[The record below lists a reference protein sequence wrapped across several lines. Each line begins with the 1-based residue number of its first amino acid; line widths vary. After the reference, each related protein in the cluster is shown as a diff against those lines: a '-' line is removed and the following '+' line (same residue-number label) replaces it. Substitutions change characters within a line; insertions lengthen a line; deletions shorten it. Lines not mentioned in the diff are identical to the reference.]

1 VAKGIQNRLIFYK
14 KLLEKITKI
23 HKPGSPEFYRAFMR
37 LFDEDGLHD
46 GIPGGAHHRAL
57 EYFGLDVSLRPEDRL
72 ILNHILCEIVFG
84 ELPRGRKRGSG
95 EFWNRRAY
103 MALADLYY
111 EFAYDV
117 DVDEEMGPLTKR
129 NKLTHAEIAELI
141 SKTPEFNQ
149 YRNSHLEIRK
159 RIPEALRHH
168 AAWAEDI
175 RDEAEAAWREHV
187 RQNPEEE

>member
-95 EFWNRRAY
+95 ESWPQLRR
-103 MALADLYY
+103 MQEY
-111 EFAYDV
+111 ESFPTGFLL
-117 DVDEEMGPLTKR
+117 GP
-129 NKLTHAEIAELI
+129 
-141 SKTPEFNQ
+141 
-149 YRNSHLEIRK
+149 NSR
-159 RIPEALRHH
+159 
-168 AAWAEDI
+168 
-175 RDEAEAAWREHV
+175 AWRVADVEEWLAGRPTSSSPQAKERAQRSVLV
-187 RQNPEEE
+187 RQAKRKAV